1 MAGEWKETTLGHL
14 GRVITGKTPLTAV
27 KANFGGHIP
36 FVTPSDMDGRKTISS
51 TARSLTD
58 AGAAS
63 VKGSVIP
70 TGSVM
75 VSSIG
80 SDMGKV
86 VIAGRDCVTNQ
97 QINSI
102 VVDDRFSSEF
112 VYYSLST
119 RKSEIRH
126 QAAGGS
132 AVPILNKSDFSCLEI
147 TLPPLSEQKSIAH
160 ILGSLDDK
168 IELNRRMNETLDTMA
183 RTLCRC
189 WIVNFDPVKRNAE
202 GGTRHSEDSLFPG
215 SLEDSAIGKVP
226 TGWEV
231 CPLSEKIQL
240 LSGGTPKT
248 SESTYWDGDVPWYS
262 VRDAPTET
270 DVWVVQTDKSVTELG
285 IANSA
290 AKIFPEKTTIISA
303 RGTVGKLA
311 LTGVPMAMNQSCYG
325 IHGIS
330 GYGNFFTYYL
340 VREATVRLQQNAH
353 GSVFDTITT
362 RTFESSDCVFPNKE
376 LTIAFDEAVEPLLS
390 KIRANLHQSRTLAA
404 LRDTLLPKLL
414 SGELRL
420 THPQQNVS
428 KK

>member
-1 MAGEWKETTLGHL
+1 MARETSCFKIGDLFELVNGYAFKSGEFIKSGIP
-14 GRVITGKTPLTAV
+14 VIKIKNV
-27 KANFGGHIP
+27 KAGRMLYETLSYVDPRFLQSRPDKVIKKGELLITMSGNRL
-36 FVTPSDMDGRKTISS
+36 DGSPETW
-51 TARSLTD
+51 
-58 AGAAS
+58 
-63 VKGSVIP
+63 V
-70 TGSVM
+70 
-75 VSSIG
+75 
-80 SDMGKV
+80 GKV
-86 VIAGRDCVTNQ
+86 AQFDKDSPYLLNQ
-97 QINSI
+97 RVGILRPRKGT
-102 VVDDRFSSEF
+102 DLDRRFFSYSLSSEF
-112 VYYSLST
+112 YQKEFISIATSSGGQANLSPPQILSAPIEVPSLS
-119 RKSEIRH
+119 
-126 QAAGGS
+126 
-132 AVPILNKSDFSCLEI
+132 N
-147 TLPPLSEQKSIAH
+147 QKRIAH
-160 ILGSLDDK
+160 ILGTLDDK
-168 IELNRRMNETLDTMA
+168 IELNARMNATLEAMA
-183 RTLCRC
+183 RALFQS
-189 WIVNFDPVKRNAE
+189 WFVDFEPVERNAE
-202 GGTRHSEDSLFPG
+202 GRTRHSEDSLFPG

-303 RGTVGKLA
+303 RGTVGKVA

-325 IHGIS
+325 IRGIS

-362 RTFESSDCVFPNKE
+362 RTFESLDCVFPNKE
-376 LTIAFDEAVEPLLS
+376 LTIKFDKAVEPLLT
-390 KIRANLHQSRTLAA
+390 KIRANLHQSRTLAT

-414 SGELRL
+414 AGEL
-420 THPQQNVS
+420 
-428 KK
+428 